1 MNTHKISGMIAVG
14 MSAALLLSGC
24 SFSSGMN
31 HLVGTITDTGKE
43 TVLSSSSE
51 EETTVQAISFDTRVE
66 APVFNTDL
74 AGSTDVAQN
83 GTTTLKADASVSG
96 GGTLSYQW
104 YSNNVDSNGGG
115 TKIEG
120 ATGAEYNPDTS
131 SSGTTYYY
139 VVAINTQNG
148 KVNETT
154 SSTHSVTVWGNMY
167 WQRNADNGGFQY
179 LNHDDGSYPSNTSME
194 IDGVTFTFN
203 DSGFAVDPDTGA
215 YVDVTQ
221 YGESAAESTSAS
233 SSANS
238 GSDLVTSTSGN

>member
-1 MNTHKISGMIAVG
+1 MNARKFSGIVAIG
-14 MSAALLLSGC
+14 MSAAMLLSGC
-24 SFSSGMN
+24 SFSGGMN
-31 HLVGTITDTGKE
+31 RLVGSITDTGKE

-51 EETTVQAISFDTRVE
+51 AGTPVEAISYDTSVE

-83 GTTTLKADASVSG
+83 GTITLTADASVSG

-104 YSNNVDSNGGG
+104 YSNNVDSTGGG
-115 TKIEG
+115 TKIAG
-120 ATGAEYNPDTS
+120 ATEAEYTPDTS

-154 SSTHSVTVWGNMY
+154 SSTHSVKVWANMY

-179 LNHDDGSYPSNTSME
+179 LNHDDGSYPTNTSME
-194 IDGVTFTFN
+194 IDGVTYTFN
-203 DSGFAVDPDTGA
+203 DSGFAVDPDTGD

-221 YGESAAESTSAS
+221 YGESATDSTSAS
-233 SSANS
+233 SAADS
-238 GSDLVTSTSGN
+238 GSDTAASSSAS